1 MQFDNGST
9 VTIDGGTTGGTIT
22 IAEQDA
28 NVNSAVLLN
37 RILILKCMPCRN
49 AG

>member
-28 NVNSAVLLN
+28 NGKFD
-37 RILILKCMPCRN
+37 RIIKSYSNLKMY
-49 AG
+49 AL